1 MMTEAEKA
9 SKEFDEAMEL
19 NGKKILYNGMEV
31 KK

>member
-1 MMTEAEKA
+1 MSEAEKA

-19 NGKKILYNGMEV
+19 NDKKIFYNGVEV